1 MWLVT
6 VQFFSTG
13 PGKTVGV
20 GWSGEKEEQNKMTCL
35 HSVCILFFTGEDEQK
50 GTFNLEVDITDSV
63 NIHLQT
69 ILGMFLLRHWPN

>member
-13 PGKTVGV
+13 PGKTMGV
-20 GWSGEKEEQNKMTCL
+20 GWSWEKEDQNKITC
-35 HSVCILFFTGEDEQK
+35 HHRVCNLVFTGEDEQK

-69 ILGMFLLRHWPN
+69 ILGMFLLRQWPN

>member
-35 HSVCILFFTGEDEQK
+35 HSVCILFFTGR
-50 GTFNLEVDITDSV
+50 G
-63 NIHLQT
+63 
-69 ILGMFLLRHWPN
+69 